1 MEKVNYA
8 NMAKNLLGDEMYCK
22 FIKEIAKEHKDNN
35 LVDFGKEVVNKC
47 CLLII
52 MIGMSKK
59 VQMDNVKICLED
71 EIIEISCKEFAKKY
85 ERYARKIEEH
95 ALKTITQIR

>member
-8 NMAKNLLGDEMYCK
+8 NMANELLGDDLYYK
-22 FIKEIAKEHKDNN
+22 FIKEISKEHKDTN
-35 LVDFGKEVVNKC
+35 LVYFGGEVVNKC

-59 VQMDNVKICLED
+59 VQIDNVKICLED
-71 EIIEISCKEFAKKY
+71 EVIEISCKEFARKY
-85 ERYARKIEEH
+85 KEYIKKIEDNVLE
-95 ALKTITQIR
+95 R

>member
-8 NMAKNLLGDEMYCK
+8 NMANELLGDDLYYK
-22 FIKEIAKEHKDNN
+22 FIKEISKEHKDTN
-35 LVDFGKEVVNKC
+35 LVYFGGEVVNKC

-59 VQMDNVKICLED
+59 VQIDNVKICLGD
-71 EIIEISCKEFAKKY
+71 EVIEITCKEFARKY
-85 ERYARKIEEH
+85 KEYIKKIEDNVLE
-95 ALKTITQIR
+95 R